1 MKTNE
6 QVEIELQEEL
16 DAMND
21 KISRLSEFLDEN
33 SGKTAVLY
41 GDNQAALMAI
51 QYEAMQTY
59 AGVLVARIDDL
70 EKDEL
75 MKEMDDE
82 EDEDH
87 ARD

>member
-75 MKEMDDE
+75 MKKIGG
-82 EDEDH
+82 EDGE
-87 ARD
+87 